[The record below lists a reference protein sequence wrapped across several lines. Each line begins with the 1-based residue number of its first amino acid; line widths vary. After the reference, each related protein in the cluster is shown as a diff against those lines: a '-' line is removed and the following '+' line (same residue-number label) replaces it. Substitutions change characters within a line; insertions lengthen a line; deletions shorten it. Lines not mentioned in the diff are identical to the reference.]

1 MTIGAACALA
11 VSVGIGRCLQVAH
24 LIAVFFFQQSH
35 TLTQLAEY

>member
-24 LIAVFFFQQSH
+24 SIAVFFSNSH
-35 TLTQLAEY
+35 IC